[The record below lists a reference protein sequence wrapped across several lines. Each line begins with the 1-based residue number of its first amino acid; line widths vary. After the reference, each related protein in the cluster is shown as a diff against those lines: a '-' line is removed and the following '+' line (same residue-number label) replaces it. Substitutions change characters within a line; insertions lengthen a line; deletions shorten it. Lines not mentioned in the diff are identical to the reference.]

1 MFRIFTICCFL
12 TFCSFLSAQTNLSVI
27 KNKGIPANA
36 AITNIFI
43 GDDNQIIIADKS
55 DLYRILG
62 SSQAVKITLPPN
74 TTSLLQFKGGNSEV
88 FIDLPWINSLLNDYF
103 QGDDEISTMA
113 LHKEDGSLW
122 IGTLNSGLFQ
132 LNLSEKKLIQH
143 FSAKNGKLRSDKI
156 NIIRFDDAN
165 KIWVATDLGIFTG
178 KSGKYEIIEKD
189 FAFQDISIEG
199 KSVWIL
205 GDNMVG
211 PLNSKREWLPIL
223 VPEESIDGDLRAI
236 GLDAE
241 GNAWLASEIIS
252 QYLVEQ
258 DSFVLY
264 GPEKDFTSQFSTLIK
279 TDLEGRV
286 WIGTEDKGMYV
297 IQEKEMLAVGIQVV
311 NPISCNSRKWD
322 GALQVKVNGGVGPF
336 KYKWSADTIKGSSP
350 IGLGPGTYR
359 VTVSSEDGV
368 TQSAEVTLSDTR
380 LKVEAKAL
388 TATSAPGNADGQAKV
403 TVSGG
408 TPPYQV
414 SWDNGR
420 TGNAT
425 GGLSGGN
432 HVVTVVDSKNCF
444 GVGAFEV
451 NENQMAIGVKLD
463 IVTAPDCLNPKGGVL
478 QLVYK
483 GGKPPY
489 QFNWSVPA
497 DNSATISGLIGGI
510 YAVTISDSEGL
521 SAKAAIELPS
531 PILMKATGTPL
542 KVASGL
548 GNDGSALVKV
558 ENAIGAVTYLWDN
571 GQKDSVATNLS
582 AGFHRV
588 TLTDA
593 KGCTLVHQVE
603 VPEELVAVMG
613 EVEEEKGLSCPD
625 LADAVLKV
633 VPKGGKAPFVFNWS
647 TGSKEQSIKNVPA
660 GVYSVTLTDEKLQSI
675 VLKKEVK
682 GPDPLDLILQIIKP
696 ASTNNADGVAK
707 ILAAGGNGGY
717 KITWDKGEVKEEISN
732 LADGDY
738 DFTLVDAKGC
748 KLEKSLR
755 MSEIILPLSLNMK
768 VLKEVSCADF
778 ENGSLEAFVEGGKPP
793 YKYNW
798 SVAGKVNATL
808 ENVKA
813 GSYAVTI
820 TDKLGE
826 TKFQTIELKNPPAI
840 VVNVEIISQATVNNK
855 DGVATASVTGGIG
868 AYKKVWSTG
877 ETGDSSFLLG
887 PGYQKLTVTDDQA
900 CIVNKPFVITE
911 DIKDFNANI
920 LVVNALKCAGDKNGS
935 ATLNING
942 GKPPYTVKWNL
953 SELTGTELINL
964 KKGKY
969 IASITDSQG
978 KSVST
983 SLELIEP
990 EEIKGQ
996 ISVVQIPDLDSLNG
1010 KVTITVSGGTAPYS
1024 ILWDNGE
1031 MGENANALSGGSHKV
1046 TVKDTNQCEIITS
1059 FELEELVPELILMV
1073 KTENEISCFG
1083 DKNGALSLDLVGG
1096 KKPFSIKW
1104 SNGSTNPNISSLS
1117 PGKYSVTVTDS
1128 KNKSVTAEKV
1138 LFEPAKLEVNTTFI
1152 RGASDE
1158 KGQNGKSSLLIN
1170 GGSFPFVILWDN
1182 GNNQMFAQNL
1192 SAGYHSVTV
1201 TDIRGCVDTSA
1212 ATIPIRLIPGLARD
1226 SFKAEQIIQIE
1237 KLVFQADSIS
1247 IPPGVEELLQEVLQ
1261 FLKDYP
1267 TLNVEF
1273 GGHTNNV
1280 ASDNYA
1286 DDISLKRARSV
1297 ANFFIRNGIPES
1309 RVAAFGYGKKN
1320 PLVSNDTPEGRKK
1333 NQRVELKILNGQ

>member
-1 MFRIFTICCFL
+1 MFRIFTICSFL
-12 TFCSFLSAQTNLSVI
+12 VFCSFLSAQTNLSVI

-36 AITNIFI
+36 TISNIFI
-43 GDDNQIIIADKS
+43 GADNQIIIADKS

-88 FIDLPWINSLLNDYF
+88 FIDLPWIYSLLKDFF
-103 QGDDEISTMA
+103 QGEDEISTMA

-122 IGTLNSGLFQ
+122 VGTLNSGLFQ

-143 FSAKNGKLRSDKI
+143 FSVKNGKLRSDKI

-211 PLNSKREWLPIL
+211 PLNSKREWIPIL
-223 VPEESIDGDLRAI
+223 VPEESIEGDLRAV

-311 NPISCNSRKWD
+311 NPISCNSTKWD

-336 KYKWSADTIKGSSP
+336 KYKWSSDTIKGGSP

-359 VTVSSEDGV
+359 VTVTSEEGV
-368 TQSAEVTLSDTR
+368 TQSAEVTLADTR

-408 TPPYQV
+408 TPPYTV

-444 GVGAFEV
+444 GLGAFEV

-478 QLVYK
+478 KLVYK

-489 QFNWSVPA
+489 QFNWSIPA

-531 PILMKATGTPL
+531 PLLMKAKGTPL

-548 GNDGSALVKV
+548 GNDGSAVVMV
-558 ENAIGAVTYLWDN
+558 ENAIGEVTYKWDN
-571 GQKDSVATNLS
+571 GQKDSLATNLS

-633 VPKGGKAPFVFNWS
+633 VPKGGKAPFVYNWS
-647 TGSKEQSIKNVPA
+647 TGSKEQSLKNVPA
-660 GVYSVTLTDEKLQSI
+660 GIYTVTLTDEKLQSI

-682 GPDPLDLILQIIKP
+682 GPEPLDLILQIVKP

-707 ILAAGGNGGY
+707 ILASGGNGDY
-717 KITWDKGEVKEEISN
+717 KITWNKGQVKEEISN

-738 DFTLVDAKGC
+738 DFTVVDAKGC

-778 ENGSLEAFVEGGKPP
+778 ENGSLEALVEGGKPP

-798 SVAGKVNATL
+798 SVAGKSNATL
-808 ENVKA
+808 EYLRA

-826 TKFQTIELKNPPAI
+826 TKFQTIELKNPPAM
-840 VVNVEIISQATVNNK
+840 VVNVEIIRQASVNNK
-855 DGVATASVTGGIG
+855 DGVATASITGGIG

-887 PGYQKLTVTDDQA
+887 PGYQKLTVTDDQG
-900 CIVNKPFVITE
+900 CVVNKPFVITE

-920 LVVNALKCAGDKNGS
+920 LVVNSLKCAGDKNGY
-935 ATLNING
+935 AKLNING
-942 GKPPYTVKWNL
+942 GKPPYNIKWNL

-964 KKGKY
+964 KKGNY

-978 KSVST
+978 KSIST
-983 SLELIEP
+983 SLEFTEP
-990 EEIKGQ
+990 EVIKGQ
-996 ISVVQIPDLDSLNG
+996 INVVEIPALDSLNG
-1010 KVTITVSGGTAPYS
+1010 KVTLSVSGGTAPYS

-1031 MGENANALSGGSHKV
+1031 MGENAYALSAGPHKV

-1059 FELEELVPELILMV
+1059 FELDEIVPELTLMI
-1073 KTENEISCFG
+1073 KTDNEIACFG

-1138 LFEPAKLEVNTTFI
+1138 LFEPSKLEVNTTFI
-1152 RGASDE
+1152 RGASDD

-1247 IPPGVEELLQEVLQ
+1247 IPPGVEDLLQEVLQ

-1333 NQRVELKILNGQ
+1333 NQRVEMKILNGQ